1 MMQLWAYTN
10 ALNVALRC
18 RIMNTMIFVH
28 IMNTMI
34 FVHGVEI
41 KLRGGSND

>member
-28 IMNTMI
+28 
-34 FVHGVEI
+34 GVEI
-41 KLRGGSND
+41 KLMGGSND